1 MTGATAAPPRPAA
14 GRSALA
20 GRAGQR
26 LGRFRLLAELGR
38 GAQAVVW
45 RAHDER
51 LDREVALKLL
61 VGEGATQP
69 VSQWLHEARAV
80 SRLAHPHIVPV
91 FEADEF
97 DGQPFLVFELVS
109 GRTLAAALRRS
120 GAMPQREA
128 VELMLGVID
137 ALRAAH
143 AHGIVHR
150 DLKPSNILV
159 DAEGRAK
166 VMDFGIAARLAPTPG
181 GAAVVDSLEG
191 CIVGTPGYLSPEAAA
206 GRAPSPQM
214 DVFAAGLVLGE
225 LLAGRPLLV
234 ERDALAALRRVQ
246 REDLLLP
253 ESAAADDR
261 LRGIVQRAIARDPAQ
276 RYDTAASLRDA
287 LMQWLAPVDE
297 APPDTSSGHGTL
309 DFLLRRMRHKSDFPA
324 LTEHVLRIQRMAN
337 SESESLNTLADEILK
352 DVALTQKLLR
362 LVNTAHFRRDSHGV
376 STISRAVALVGL
388 AGIRNLALS
397 LVLVE
402 HMKDKAHAQRLK
414 EEFLRSLLAGQ
425 LAHALGPSARDSEE
439 AFLGAMFYNLGKLLT
454 EFYFPEEAGAIRDQL
469 RLSASAPGAAAPD
482 ARLHSDVAADRAAAM
497 VMGLGFEALGV
508 GVARHWGLPDTLQRC
523 MRRPDTASPSQLM
536 AAGPERLR
544 WMAVAANEL
553 SDAVWQGD
561 EDTLPARLEAVAH
574 RHGRALGLS
583 VADLGRAVDDARQV
597 LAQMAPAMGLSLPK
611 GSRSQQVL
619 ARGDVPEVVDTL
631 TQHRL
636 AATRPLGMAHSDA
649 EAATLLLPSAAGGP
663 GRAAAGALVAKGG
676 VGGAAGAGATNG
688 ASGPNGGRPL
698 LASPAALAASAAG
711 MAAGASG
718 VNPAV
723 TDMLAAGIQ
732 DITDSLAG
740 DSFRLNEVLRMV
752 LETMYRALGFQRMVF
767 CLRDATTGRLHGR
780 FGLGDRAAAMS
791 PRFQVPL
798 RWPAGQLPDLF
809 GAVCLKGSDTQI
821 ADSRQPAIAQ
831 RLPDWY
837 RQHVDAPSFL
847 LLPMMMKGAP
857 FAMIYADQ
865 AQPGALVVGDRE
877 LALLRTLRNQA
888 VVAFRQTTPPG

>member
-1 MTGATAAPPRPAA
+1 MPPRPAN
-14 GRSALA
+14 
-20 GRAGQR
+20 GRAGQPGQR

-61 VGEGATQP
+61 VGESATQP

-91 FEADEF
+91 FDADEI
-97 DGQPFLVFELVS
+97 DGQAFLVFELVS
-109 GRTLAAALRRS
+109 GRTLAEVLRRS
-120 GAMPQREA
+120 GAMKQRDA

-143 AHGIVHR
+143 GHGIVHR
-150 DLKPSNILV
+150 DLKPSNILI
-159 DAEGRAK
+159 DTEGRAK
-166 VMDFGIAARLAPTPG
+166 VMDFGIAARLAPSAG
-181 GAAVVDSLEG
+181 GPAVVDGLAG

-206 GRAPSPQM
+206 GLAPSPQM

-225 LLAGRPLLV
+225 LLGGQPLLV
-234 ERDALAALRRVQ
+234 ERDARSALHRVQ
-246 REDLLLP
+246 REDLWLAT
-253 ESAAADDR
+253 SADADDR

-297 APPDTSSGHGTL
+297 TLPETSSGHGTL

-337 SESESLNTLADEILK
+337 SEVESLHTLADEILK

-362 LVNTAHFRRDSHGV
+362 LVNTAHLRRDSHGV

-414 EEFLRSLLAGQ
+414 EQFLRSLLAGQ
-425 LAHALGPSARDSEE
+425 LAHALAPSARDSEE
-439 AFLGAMFYNLGKLLT
+439 AFLGAMFYNLGQLLT
-454 EFYFPEEAGAIRDQL
+454 EYYFPEEADAIRAQL
-469 RLSASAPGAAAPD
+469 RLTASAAGTLAAPF
-482 ARLHSDVAADRAAAM
+482 RLHPDVAADRAAAL

-508 GVARHWGLPDTLQRC
+508 GVARHWGLPETLQRC
-523 MRRPDTASPSQLM
+523 MRRPETASPAQPM

-544 WMAVAANEL
+544 WLAVAANEL
-553 SDAVWQGD
+553 SDAIWQAD
-561 EDTLPARLEAVAH
+561 EVTLAARLDAVAQ

-583 VADLGRAVDDARQV
+583 VADLGRAVEAARQV

-611 GSRSQQVL
+611 GSRGQRVL
-619 ARGDVPEVVDTL
+619 VSGEAPEVVDML
-631 TQHRL
+631 TAHRL
-636 AATRPLGMAHSDA
+636 AAT
-649 EAATLLLPSAAGGP
+649 EAPTVRLPSMARTQGP
-663 GRAAAGALVAKGG
+663 VAAAGAISALSGPALPGLALP
-676 VGGAAGAGATNG
+676 GAAAGLAI
-688 ASGPNGGRPL
+688 AESGP
-698 LASPAALAASAAG
+698 
-711 MAAGASG
+711 
-718 VNPAV
+718 NPAV

-732 DITDSLAG
+732 DITDTLAG

-767 CLRDATTGRLHGR
+767 CLRDASTGQLKGR
-780 FGLGDRAAAMS
+780 FGLGDQAAALS

-798 RWPAGQLPDLF
+798 RWPAGRPPDLF

-821 ADSRQPAIAQ
+821 VDSRQPAIAQ

-837 RQHVDAPSFL
+837 RQHVNAPSFL

-865 AQPGALVVGDRE
+865 ARPGALVVGERE

-888 VVAFRQTTPPG
+888 VVAFRQAGQSV

>member
-1 MTGATAAPPRPAA
+1 MSAAAPEPP
-14 GRSALA
+14 RSAN
-20 GRAGQR
+20 GRAGQPGQR

-91 FEADEF
+91 FDADEI
-97 DGQPFLVFELVS
+97 DGQAFLVFELVS
-109 GRTLAAALRRS
+109 GRTLAEALRRS
-120 GAMPQREA
+120 GAMKQREA

-143 AHGIVHR
+143 GHGIVHR
-150 DLKPSNILV
+150 DLKPSNILI

-166 VMDFGIAARLAPTPG
+166 VMDFGIAARLAPSTG
-181 GAAVVDSLEG
+181 GPAVVDGLDG

-206 GRAPSPQM
+206 GLPPSAQM

-225 LLAGRPLLV
+225 LLGGQPLLV
-234 ERDALAALRRVQ
+234 ERDARSALHRVQ
-246 REDLLLP
+246 REDLRLVA
-253 ESAAADDR
+253 SADADDR

-297 APPDTSSGHGTL
+297 ALPETGSGHGTL

-324 LTEHVLRIQRMAN
+324 LTTHVLRIQRLAN
-337 SESESLNTLADEILK
+337 SEVESLHTLADEILK

-362 LVNTAHFRRDSHGV
+362 LVNTAHLRRDSHGV
-376 STISRAVALVGL
+376 GTISRAVALVGL
-388 AGIRNLALS
+388 SGIRNLALS

-414 EEFLRSLLAGQ
+414 EQFLRSLLAGQ
-425 LAHALGPSARDSEE
+425 LAHALAPSARDSEE
-439 AFLGAMFYNLGKLLT
+439 AFLGAMFYNLGQLLT
-454 EFYFPEEAGAIRDQL
+454 EYYFPDEADAIRAQL
-469 RLSASAPGAAAPD
+469 RLTASAADAAAAPS
-482 ARLHSDVAADRAAAM
+482 RLHPDVAADRAAAL
-497 VMGLGFEALGV
+497 VMGLGFGALGV
-508 GVARHWGLPDTLQRC
+508 GVARHWGLPETLQGC
-523 MRRPDTASPSQLM
+523 MRRPETASPAQPM

-544 WMAVAANEL
+544 WLAVAANEL
-553 SDAVWQGD
+553 ADAVWQGD
-561 EDTLPARLEAVAH
+561 EDTLAARLDAVAQ
-574 RHGRALGLS
+574 RHGRALALS
-583 VADLGRAVDDARQV
+583 VADLGRAVETARQV

-611 GSRSQQVL
+611 GSRGQQVL
-619 ARGDVPEVVDTL
+619 ASGEAPVVVDTL
-631 TQHRL
+631 TAHRL
-636 AATRPLGMAHSDA
+636 AATLPLAAARSAVEAPTVRLPSTARAQGPAAAVAAGSGA
-649 EAATLLLPSAAGGP
+649 APAAAAAATSSALPGLALP
-663 GRAAAGALVAKGG
+663 GAAAG
-676 VGGAAGAGATNG
+676 
-688 ASGPNGGRPL
+688 
-698 LASPAALAASAAG
+698 LAIAE
-711 MAAGASG
+711 SG

-732 DITDSLAG
+732 DITDTMAG

-767 CLRDATTGRLHGR
+767 CLRDAASGQLKGR
-780 FGLGDRAAAMS
+780 FGLGDQAAALS

-798 RWPAGQLPDLF
+798 RWPAGQPADLF

-821 ADSRQPAIAQ
+821 VDSRQPAIAQ
-831 RLPDWY
+831 RLPGWY
-837 RQHVDAPSFL
+837 RQHINAPSFL

-865 AQPGALVVGDRE
+865 ARPGALVVGERE
-877 LALLRTLRNQA
+877 LALLRNQA
-888 VVAFRQTTPPG
+888 VVAFRQASQSA

>member
-1 MTGATAAPPRPAA
+1 M
-14 GRSALA
+14 
-20 GRAGQR
+20 
-26 LGRFRLLAELGR
+26 
-38 GAQAVVW
+38 
-45 RAHDER
+45 
-51 LDREVALKLL
+51 
-61 VGEGATQP
+61 
-69 VSQWLHEARAV
+69 
-80 SRLAHPHIVPV
+80 
-91 FEADEF
+91 
-97 DGQPFLVFELVS
+97 
-109 GRTLAAALRRS
+109 
-120 GAMPQREA
+120 
-128 VELMLGVID
+128 
-137 ALRAAH
+137 
-143 AHGIVHR
+143 
-150 DLKPSNILV
+150 
-159 DAEGRAK
+159 
-166 VMDFGIAARLAPTPG
+166 
-181 GAAVVDSLEG
+181 
-191 CIVGTPGYLSPEAAA
+191 
-206 GRAPSPQM
+206 
-214 DVFAAGLVLGE
+214 
-225 LLAGRPLLV
+225 
-234 ERDALAALRRVQ
+234 
-246 REDLLLP
+246 
-253 ESAAADDR
+253 
-261 LRGIVQRAIARDPAQ
+261 QRAIARDPAQ

-297 APPDTSSGHGTL
+297 ALPNAASGHGTL

-324 LTEHVLRIQRMAN
+324 LTAQVLRIQRMVN
-337 SESESLNTLADEILK
+337 SEVESLNTLADEILK

-439 AFLGAMFYNLGKLLT
+439 AFLGAMLYNLGKLLT
-454 EFYFPEEAGAIRDQL
+454 EFYFPEEALAIRDQL
-469 RLSASAPGAAAPD
+469 RLTASAAGAAGAAAVES
-482 ARLHSDVAADRAAAM
+482 RLHPDVAADRAAAM

-523 MRRPDTASPSQLM
+523 MRRPETTSPPLPM

-544 WMAVAANEL
+544 WLAVAANEL

-561 EDTLPARLEAVAH
+561 EDTLPARLEAVAQ

-583 VADLGRAVDDARQV
+583 VADLRRAVDDARRV
-597 LAQMAPAMGLSLPK
+597 LAEMAPAMGLSLPK

-619 ARGDVPEVVDTL
+619 AKGEVPEAVDTL

-636 AATRPLGMAHSDA
+636 AATQPLGAAIADA
-649 EAATLLLPSAAGGP
+649 EADTLLLPPAAVAP
-663 GRAAAGALVAKGG
+663 GQAAAGAMGALGTKK
-676 VGGAAGAGATNG
+676 GAAGAAIV
-688 ASGPNGGRPL
+688 AS
-698 LASPAALAASAAG
+698 AASAANATSG
-711 MAAGASG
+711 GRPVAAMPVALHASASGLAAGAPS
-718 VNPAV
+718 VNLAV

-767 CLRDATTGRLHGR
+767 CLRDASTGKLNGR
-780 FGLGDRAAAMS
+780 FGLGDRAALLS

-831 RLPDWY
+831 RLPAWY

-865 AQPGALVVGDRE
+865 AQPGPLVVGDRE

-888 VVAFRQTTPPG
+888 VVAFRQTSQSP

>member
-1 MTGATAAPPRPAA
+1 
-14 GRSALA
+14 
-20 GRAGQR
+20 
-26 LGRFRLLAELGR
+26 
-38 GAQAVVW
+38 
-45 RAHDER
+45 
-51 LDREVALKLL
+51 
-61 VGEGATQP
+61 
-69 VSQWLHEARAV
+69 
-80 SRLAHPHIVPV
+80 
-91 FEADEF
+91 
-97 DGQPFLVFELVS
+97 
-109 GRTLAAALRRS
+109 
-120 GAMPQREA
+120 
-128 VELMLGVID
+128 
-137 ALRAAH
+137 
-143 AHGIVHR
+143 
-150 DLKPSNILV
+150 
-159 DAEGRAK
+159 
-166 VMDFGIAARLAPTPG
+166 
-181 GAAVVDSLEG
+181 
-191 CIVGTPGYLSPEAAA
+191 
-206 GRAPSPQM
+206 
-214 DVFAAGLVLGE
+214 VFAAGLVLGE
-225 LLAGRPLLV
+225 LLGGQPLLA
-234 ERDALAALRRVQ
+234 ERDARTALRRVQ
-246 REDLLLP
+246 REDLLLG
-253 ESAAADDR
+253 ESAGADDR
-261 LRGIVQRAIARDPAQ
+261 LRGIVQRAIARDPAE

-287 LMQWLAPVDE
+287 LMQWLAPADE
-297 APPDTSSGHGTL
+297 ALPDTSSGHGTL

-324 LTEHVLRIQRMAN
+324 LTAHVLRIQRMAN

-425 LAHALGPSARDSEE
+425 LAHALGPSARDAEE

-454 EFYFPEEAGAIRDQL
+454 EFYFPEEAHAIRDQL
-469 RLSASAPGAAAPD
+469 RLTSSGAGAATGES
-482 ARLHSDVAADRAAAM
+482 RLHPDVAADRAAAM

-523 MRRPDTASPSQLM
+523 MRRPDTASPPLPL

-561 EDTLPARLEAVAH
+561 EEALPARLEAVAQ

-583 VADLGRAVDDARQV
+583 LADLGRAVDEARRA
-597 LAQMAPAMGLSLPK
+597 LAQMAPAMGLSLPT

-619 ARGDVPEVVDTL
+619 AKGEVAEPVDTL

-636 AATRPLGMAHSDA
+636 AATKPLGMASPDA
-649 EAATLLLPSAAGGP
+649 EAATLLLPSAAAVAGP
-663 GRAAAGALVAKGG
+663 GL
-676 VGGAAGAGATNG
+676 
-688 ASGPNGGRPL
+688 ASGAVGAPHGGRPL
-698 LASPAALAASAAG
+698 AGPPLALAGLPSG
-711 MAAGASG
+711 MPAGAIS

-767 CLRDATTGRLHGR
+767 CLRDASTGKLNGR
-780 FGLGDRAAAMS
+780 FGLGDRAAVLS

-857 FAMIYADQ
+857 FAVIYADQ

-888 VVAFRQTTPPG
+888 VVAFRQASQSAGGTA